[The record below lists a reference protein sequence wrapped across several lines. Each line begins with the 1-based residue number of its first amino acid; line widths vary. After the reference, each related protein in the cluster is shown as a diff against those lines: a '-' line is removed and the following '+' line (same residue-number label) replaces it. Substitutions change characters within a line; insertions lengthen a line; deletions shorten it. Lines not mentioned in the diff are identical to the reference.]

1 MKQNEISALLK
12 ARRKRLHLT
21 QREVALRAGIHMN
34 AYQFFE
40 YGMRDIRTS
49 SFTTSCRVLMTLH
62 LDPLKFFLGYYHAS
76 EEKASHNS
84 ERRSEAR
91 STVQSNAILRD
102 MRVHLGLSQ
111 KEVAHNV
118 GIGLSTYQKFE
129 RGERSLLTANFGTAC
144 AILETLHLDPKKY
157 YDGRCTLSSDLC
169 DEDLCEMS
177 DQTKIT

>member
-21 QREVALRAGIHMN
+21 QKEVAAKVGIHLN
-34 AYQFFE
+34 AYQFYE
-40 YGMRDIRTS
+40 YGSRDIRRS
-49 SFTTSCRVLMTLH
+49 SFTLCCRLLMTLH
-62 LDPLKFFLGYYHAS
+62 MDPLKFFLGYYHAS
-76 EEKASHNS
+76 EEKTNRNS

-91 STVQSNAILRD
+91 YTVQSNTILRD
-102 MRVHLGLSQ
+102 MRVHLGFSQ
-111 KEVAHNV
+111 KEVAHCV
-118 GIGLSTYQKFE
+118 GIGHSTYQKFE